1 MRTQSEEMN
10 TLSICICI
18 SLLEASSLKVTYLS
32 ASFEIFIPMLLSSL
46 IFLLLNLFP
55 RCHVTKVDGIT
66 TRACNQ
72 SKRRDFSDHF
82 ILAGVKNKITVWE
95 RLKVFFRADVFNLL
109 YFLLLS
115 LITHLRNSR
124 LTNFRIQF
132 YFGFGGCIIANVRK
146 MPKNTVV
153 NSAYDDILISI
164 IAWNLLRL
172 GSLMINIVA
181 VSELKL

>member
-66 TRACNQ
+66 TRACYQ

-82 ILAGVKNKITVWE
+82 IFAGGQKQNNCLREAKSIFQGWCFQFVI
-95 RLKVFFRADVFNLL
+95 F
-109 YFLLLS
+109 S
-115 LITHLRNSR
+115 LIVFDYTSKEQQ
-124 LTNFRIQF
+124 I
-132 YFGFGGCIIANVRK
+132 
-146 MPKNTVV
+146 
-153 NSAYDDILISI
+153 D
-164 IAWNLLRL
+164 
-172 GSLMINIVA
+172 
-181 VSELKL
+181 EL